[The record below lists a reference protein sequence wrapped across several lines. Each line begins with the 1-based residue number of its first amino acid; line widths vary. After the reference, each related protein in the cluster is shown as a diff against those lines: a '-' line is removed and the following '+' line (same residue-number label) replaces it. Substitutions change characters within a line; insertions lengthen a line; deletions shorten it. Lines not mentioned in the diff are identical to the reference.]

1 LSHILTSLLCE
12 MFFPLF
18 MIWSAFNIR
27 FVVFMIEY
35 EKIVSYRNS

>member
-12 MFFPLF
+12 MFFSLF

-27 FVVFMIEY
+27 FVFIGVY
-35 EKIVSYRNS
+35 D